1 MRRKPAL
8 FIALS
13 LILIVML
20 ILSSDVMWLATFAS
34 GLGKDVAE
42 SASPPSPYIFLNQT
56 FDDEKPGTPPRY
68 WNASHLEW
76 GNLTVDSTTDC
87 LGSGNSAKFVD
98 FSNKSSPFAYR
109 EFPEKNGT
117 IIISFAINLPSNT
130 GNNTG
135 LEVRVDDGN
144 GNGANIIFDDGAIRC
159 REKDGSLVT
168 LRPSYIANR
177 WYEIKFIIY
186 ILGGVY
192 NIHIDEHLEVMGAKL
207 TGSCSQINRIV
218 LEEASTS
225 TPLGSRQPI
234 GYIDDLIGRIG
245 IVIPT
250 DFPTIQKG
258 MDAAT
263 PGDVIIVSKNR
274 VYFENVVINKNST
287 FLVGEDPS
295 TTIIDGRFSG
305 ANPDRISVLDCT
317 NVTIYGFT
325 LSYSAANGAQIN
337 LRGSNNS
344 IHDNIIIS
352 GLGDG
357 IHIVGHNN
365 TIYNNTVK
373 KNLKC
378 GIRIEGS
385 NSTVTG
391 NNISSSDECGIRIVG
406 SNSSVANNN
415 IASSLETGIYLT
427 GSNSNITDNVI
438 QSSLQIGVHIAGCK
452 GNLVRNNTIQDNGV
466 GLQCGINTNSSL
478 IYRNRFVGN
487 SLQASDLGTLN
498 RWDNGYPHKGENETA
513 GGNYW
518 SDFNSIDVYSGP
530 NQNEHGNCCLPLPD
544 GICDQPYLINSSGTD
559 HYPLFLIQGITQNPM
574 PENLDCS
581 KKAFVEKQ
589 KNAKSID
596 YTTNVT
602 VTATTLK
609 YVQIVQANLYVDYG
623 NENGTAHGSIKM
635 QIFGSIL
642 NGTIQRQRYATI
654 IRYNV
659 SALAYKASWVNSTS
673 YPIASPYFVS
683 DYDSPI
689 ISNPRKAPTGV
700 DESQPVIVS
709 AEITE
714 PLNASQVNK
723 VFVSYLVENAT
734 RWTGEMTQLPNT
746 TYIAVIPRQPG
757 GFILKFNITAVD
769 NAGNQAFWPD
779 STYIRKL
786 PQLLVQNKTV
796 APNVF
801 DNPCSIDFGVVSGN
815 QTYGQSF
822 TIFNNNS
829 KSDDSMGW
837 NMSIVKGGP
846 WLISVVPSGGVVPG
860 GGNTTVTVTIDTRYI
875 PDPSNYVV
883 ELSVRANGTVPQWAV
898 IATLTVRRVV
908 VDESWASSESPDR
921 CNVDSIQRFG
931 FHAKWANNCSDASGG
946 TITVIGRTPDGRVA
960 KSMTSSTDDTGWA
973 YFTNSSAIPAN
984 ITFRVEAV
992 SFGIITGFVN
1002 KTSRTTIWDRVRI
1015 VLSIAR
1021 EWIDVDSIVNISW
1034 NGSYHEVDTSP
1045 FRGNV
1050 AFNASL
1056 VHDDV
1061 GKWCISTLSIT
1072 DYDYSNLSAF
1082 ESNAV
1087 CCIWDEIKIIGGA
1100 VSHSQTNV
1108 GQTETVQFAAVYAYE
1123 NKVFKGGN
1131 GTLFVNDDA
1140 MIWSNDSEVWMK
1152 NYTFDASGTRIFQVS
1167 GVDDNVHN
1175 LTKIKDYVG
1184 PLNIMWGSRY
1194 WWDTLWN
1201 TPSEKSV
1208 SQTETAQTHSPP
1220 TQPTDNSYAWS
1231 ILVAALAVWAFSSV
1245 VAVVFL
1251 KSKKKNQ
1258 RTLKQKSLPDAT

>member
-1 MRRKPAL
+1 
-8 FIALS
+8 
-13 LILIVML
+13 ML
-20 ILSSDVMWLATFAS
+20 ILTSNVTWAATIAS

-42 SASPPSPYIFLNQT
+42 FASHPSPYIFLNQT
-56 FDDEKPGTPPRY
+56 FDNETPGATPRN
-68 WNASHLEW
+68 WTVSHTELRSFV
-76 GNLTVDSTTDC
+76 VDNTTDC
-87 LGSGNSAKFVD
+87 LTSASARNSAKFVD
-98 FSNKSSPFAYR
+98 NSNDSSLVAYR
-109 EFPEKNGT
+109 PFPTQNGT
-117 IIISFAINLPSNT
+117 IIISFSMNLTSST

-135 LEVRVDDGN
+135 LAVRVDDGN
-144 GNGANIIFDDGAIRC
+144 GNGANIIFDDGAIRF

-168 LRPSYIANR
+168 LRPSYVANR

-186 ILGGVY
+186 VLGGVY

-225 TPLGSRQPI
+225 TPLNSRRPI
-234 GYIDDLIGRIG
+234 GYIDDLIGRAG
-245 IVIPT
+245 INIPT

-258 MDAAT
+258 IDAAT
-263 PGDVIIVSKNR
+263 PGDTVIVSKNR
-274 VYFENVVINKNST
+274 IYFENVVINKNNM
-287 FLVGEDPS
+287 FLVGEDPN
-295 TTIIDGRFSG
+295 TTVIDGRFSG
-305 ANPDRISVLDCT
+305 ANPDRISVVDCT

-344 IHDNIIIS
+344 IHDNIIVS

-357 IHIVGHNN
+357 IYVMGHNN
-365 TIYNNTVK
+365 TIYNNGIK

-385 NSTVTG
+385 NSTVIG
-391 NNISSSDECGIRIVG
+391 NSISSSDECGISIVG
-406 SNSSVANNN
+406 SNSRVASNN

-438 QSSLQIGVHIAGCK
+438 QSSLQIGVHITGCK
-452 GNLVRNNTIQDNGV
+452 GNLVKNNTIQNNGV
-466 GLQCGINTNSSL
+466 GLQCGITSEGSL
-478 IYRNRFVGN
+478 ICRNRFVGN
-487 SLQASDLGTLN
+487 SPQASDLGTLN
-498 RWDNGYPHKGENETA
+498 RWDNGYPYKGENETA

-530 NQNEHGNCCLPLPD
+530 NQNEHGDCCLPSPD
-544 GICDQPYLINSSGTD
+544 GICDKPYLINSNGTD
-559 HYPLFLIQGITQNPM
+559 HYPLFLIQSITQNPL

-589 KNAKSID
+589 NNTKSID

-602 VTATTLK
+602 VTATALK
-609 YVQIVQANLYVDYG
+609 YVQVVNATLNVDYS
-623 NENGTAHGSIKM
+623 NENGTAHGNITMRIDSSFLI
-635 QIFGSIL
+635 
-642 NGTIQRQRYATI
+642 GTIPRQRYATT

-659 SALAYKASWVNSTS
+659 SALAYRASWVNSTS
-673 YPIASPYFVS
+673 YPIAAPYFVS
-683 DYDSPI
+683 DYDPPN
-689 ISNPRKAPTGV
+689 ISNPRKAPPGV
-700 DESQPVIVS
+700 DESQPIIVS
-709 AEITE
+709 AEVTE
-714 PLNASQVNK
+714 PLNASQVSK
-723 VFVSYLVENAT
+723 VFVSYLVENT
-734 RWTGEMTQLPNT
+734 TWWTAEMTQLPNT

-757 GFILKFNITAVD
+757 GSSLKFSVTAFD
-769 NAGNQAFWPD
+769 NAGNQASWPN

-796 APNVF
+796 APDVF

-815 QTYGQSF
+815 QTYGKSF
-822 TIFNNNS
+822 TIFNNS
-829 KSDDSMGW
+829 SRSDDSMGW
-837 NMSIVKGGP
+837 NISIVKGGS
-846 WLISVVPSGGVVPG
+846 WLISVVPSGGVILG
-860 GGNTTVTVTIDTRYI
+860 GENTTVAVTIDTRYC

-898 IATLTVRRVV
+898 IATFTVRCIV
-908 VDESWASSESPDR
+908 VDGSWASSESPDR

-931 FHAKWANNCSDASGG
+931 FHAKWTNNCSDASGG
-946 TITVIGRTPDGRVA
+946 TLTVIGRTPDGRVA
-960 KSMTSSTDDTGWA
+960 KNMTSSTDDTGWA
-973 YFTNSSAIPAN
+973 YFTSSSAISAN
-984 ITFRVEAV
+984 TTFRVEAV

-1002 KTSRTTIWDRVRI
+1002 NTSRTTIWDRVRI

-1021 EWIDVDSIVNISW
+1021 DWIDVDSLANISW
-1034 NGSYHEVDTSP
+1034 TGSYHEVDTSP

-1050 AFNASL
+1050 ALDAPL
-1056 VHDDV
+1056 VHNDV

-1072 DYDYSNLSAF
+1072 DYDYPNLSAF
-1082 ESNAV
+1082 ESNTI

-1108 GQTETVQFAAVYAYE
+1108 GQTEIVQFAAIYAYD

-1152 NYTFDASGTRIFQVS
+1152 DYTFDASGTRIFQVS
-1167 GVDDNVHN
+1167 GVDDNVHS

-1184 PLNIMWGSRY
+1184 PLSIMWGPRY
-1194 WWDTLWN
+1194 WWDALWN

-1208 SQTETAQTHSPP
+1208 SQTETAQASSMP

-1231 ILVAALAVWAFSSV
+1231 ILVAALAVWVLSSV

-1251 KSKKKNQ
+1251 KSSKKNL
-1258 RTLKQKSLPDAT
+1258 RNLKQKSLPDAT